1 MLERPSLDTLYPVP
15 QAHQAYLRNQLPDL
29 LTPSAIN
36 KNIHPNNQHHTGS
49 FPNYNH
55 ESTFNAAINLLNLN
69 TRTIPPTPA
78 NLVASTYS
86 LSGNLLT
93 TQSSEPNLHAPYTT
107 MQQNQT
113 GHASKF
119 PNFFARPPWIPP
131 ENSNLKWAWIERNGP
146 YITNGQ
152 CHSPY
157 AEASNTKSDTTVVM
171 FNLDCLNEEKP
182 EILQGNTW
190 RKGHILESPNS
201 FKDSLIQRVNR
212 GRFNFEMGSSSN
224 GPRLVP
230 S

>member
-15 QAHQAYLRNQLPDL
+15 QAHQAYLRNQLLDL

-36 KNIHPNNQHHTGS
+36 KNIHPNNQHHIGS

-55 ESTFNAAINLLNLN
+55 ELTFNAAINLLNLN

-131 ENSNLKWAWIERNGP
+131 ENSNLKWACIERNGP
-146 YITNGQ
+146 YITNG
-152 CHSPY
+152 
-157 AEASNTKSDTTVVM
+157 
-171 FNLDCLNEEKP
+171 
-182 EILQGNTW
+182 
-190 RKGHILESPNS
+190 
-201 FKDSLIQRVNR
+201 
-212 GRFNFEMGSSSN
+212 
-224 GPRLVP
+224 
-230 S
+230 